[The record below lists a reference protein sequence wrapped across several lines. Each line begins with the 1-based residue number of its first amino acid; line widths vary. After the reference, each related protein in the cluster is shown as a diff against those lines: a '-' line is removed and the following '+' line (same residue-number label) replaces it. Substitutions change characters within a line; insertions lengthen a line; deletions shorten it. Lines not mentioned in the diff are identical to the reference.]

1 MIRTF
6 GLHWRRD
13 CVNWGRQNHSG
24 TLLGAASRSTMAR
37 QIDFREQR
45 GIYVLYSEFETVYI
59 GQTGGGSQRLFLRLR
74 QHLSD
79 HLSERWDRFSWFG
92 TQRVTNAGLLSVDTA
107 AVHEEISAALNI
119 LEATAIAIAEPRL
132 NLQRGKWG
140 QAKQYF
146 QVCQDHP
153 FYLHDDDAESIESE

>member
-1 MIRTF
+1 M
-6 GLHWRRD
+6 
-13 CVNWGRQNHSG
+13 
-24 TLLGAASRSTMAR
+24 SRAR

-59 GQTGGGSQRLFLRLR
+59 GQTGGGVQRLFVRLR

-92 TQRVTNAGLLSVDTA
+92 TQRVTNTGTLSVDTA
-107 AVHEEISAALNI
+107 AVHEDIGAALNI

-140 QAKQYF
+140 SAKQYF
-146 QVCQDHP
+146 QVCPDRP
-153 FYLHDDDAESIESE
+153 FFVFDSDESDQVGE

>member
-1 MIRTF
+1 
-6 GLHWRRD
+6 
-13 CVNWGRQNHSG
+13 
-24 TLLGAASRSTMAR
+24 
-37 QIDFREQR
+37 
-45 GIYVLYSEFETVYI
+45 VLYSEFETVYI
-59 GQTGGGSQRLFLRLR
+59 GQTGGGDQRLFLRLR

-92 TQRVTNAGLLSVDTA
+92 TQRVTNAGQLSVDTA
-107 AVHEEISAALNI
+107 AVHEEITAALNV

-146 QVCQDHP
+146 QICSDHP
-153 FYLHDDDAESIESE
+153 FFIPDVDDPEPDDG